1 MEVSNLISRIEKVSY
16 EEARIELPPNQ
27 GPTTSLNLILFTKLI
42 TNKNIGLAHVR
53 DVVLKAWN
61 PVYPL
66 EVKRMDKDIFMFSFH
81 HEVDAH
87 KSYHKRPWFC
97 KGGHLILKKWSPEV
111 TWQEVDFSSST
122 FGSKSMV
129 SLPRGMQRIT

>member
-1 MEVSNLISRIEKVSY
+1 MEVLDLISRTEKVSY

-27 GPTTSLNLILFTKLI
+27 GPTTSLNLILVTKLV

-53 DVVLKAWN
+53 DVVLKAWKL
-61 PVYPL
+61 VYPL
-66 EVKRMDKDIFMFSFH
+66 EVKCVDKDIFKFSFH

-87 KSYHKRPWFC
+87 KLYHKRPWFC

-111 TWQEVDFSSST
+111 T
-122 FGSKSMV
+122 
-129 SLPRGMQRIT
+129 